1 MIELPHF
8 ERLDTMY
15 TLYTDAATNNETLH
29 SAAGILI
36 VHAGKQQQLRASL
49 PNSDNHHAEFHAAL
63 AGFDALLKL
72 LNGTAANVT
81 VQYFTDSKIVADSVK
96 KRYAKHYQ
104 QLVDELL
111 AKQAEFSLV
120 ITQWV
125 PEKQNQGA
133 HNLAQ
138 QALHEND

>member
-1 MIELPHF
+1 
-8 ERLDTMY
+8 MY
-15 TLYTDAATNNETLH
+15 TLYTDAATNNDTQH

-36 VHAGKQQQLRASL
+36 VHAGNQQQLHASL
-49 PNSDNHHAEFHAAL
+49 PDSDNHHAEFYAAL

-72 LNGTAANVT
+72 LNQTAKTVT
-81 VQYFTDSKIVADSVK
+81 VQYFTDSKIVADSVE

-104 QLVDELL
+104 ELVDQLL
-111 AKQAEFSLV
+111 AKQAEFNLV
-120 ITQWV
+120 VTQWL

>member
-1 MIELPHF
+1 
-8 ERLDTMY
+8 MY
-15 TLYTDAATNNETLH
+15 TLYTDAATNNDTQH

-36 VHAGKQQQLRASL
+36 VHAGKQQQLHASL
-49 PNSDNHHAEFHAAL
+49 PDSDNHYAEFHAAL

-72 LNGTAANVT
+72 VNGAAKTVT
-81 VQYFTDSKIVADSVK
+81 VQYFTDSKIVAESVE

-104 QLVDELL
+104 ALVDQLL
-111 AKQAEFSLV
+111 AKQAEFNLV
-120 ITQWV
+120 ITQWL